1 MTEVLSRQ
9 QYRAELA
16 MMEHGKRREK
26 KANKFGA
33 RRTVADGI
41 TFDSKREAE
50 VYGELK
56 LLERD
61 GRISGF
67 ERQRKFNLIV
77 NGEIIGSY
85 RADFAFIDHEQDSK
99 FRVIDVKGVIT
110 RDFRRVQKIIKAI
123 YNIEIEVWK

>member
-1 MTEVLSRQ
+1 MTETMTREE
-9 QYRAELA
+9 YLA
-16 MMEHGKRREK
+16 AVPKPKRG
-26 KANKFGA
+26 NKFGA
-33 RRTVADGI
+33 QRTERDGI

-56 LLERD
+56 LLEKA

-77 NGEIIGSY
+77 NGEIIGSF
-85 RADFAFIDHEQDSK
+85 RADFAFIDHDQDGR
-99 FRVIDVKGVIT
+99 FRVVDVKGVVT

-123 YNIEIEVWK
+123 YGIQVEVWK

>member
-1 MTEVLSRQ
+1 MTEILSRQ
-9 QYRAELA
+9 QYHEAIA
-16 MMEHGKRREK
+16 KPKRG
-26 KANKFGA
+26 NKYKSV
-33 RRTVADGI
+33 RTLFDGQW
-41 TFDSKREAE
+41 FDSKREAE

-56 LLERD
+56 LLERA

-85 RADFAFIDHEQDSK
+85 RADFAFIDHDKDSR
-99 FRVIDVKGVIT
+99 FRVVDVKGVIT

-123 YNIEIEVWK
+123 YGINVEVWR